1 MHRNVGVY
9 KRFGPKFQNHCFP
22 SMEYHSTIVPY
33 AGVRITIPLSWMAS
47 CEILLK
53 PPDTPTMAWSE
64 QLGVPKSRKQTYNLC
79 LAHSLLLFVRVDL
92 MWLMLFS
99 PTSNLRLN
107 SMCLLTLIR
116 NCSLLEPFCSQIS
129 HRKSRVC
136 QVQRSHLRL
145 PLATRRGAATA
156 GDLWSGTQRVDLQ
169 RLGGKDG
176 RLYSATYRSDVLT
189 SKATPEAAMVGDM
202 MVEIVSSTV
211 IFSTKLKWVQC
222 DFLGGK
228 ISGTGRMRFAF

>member
-9 KRFGPKFQNHCFP
+9 KRFGPKFQNPCFP

-33 AGVRITIPLSWMAS
+33 AGVQITIPLSWMAS

-79 LAHSLLLFVRVDL
+79 LTHSLLLFVRVDL
-92 MWLMLFS
+92 MWLMFFS
-99 PTSNLRLN
+99 PRSNLKLN
-107 SMCLLTLIR
+107 SMCCLLWFEIAHFW
-116 NCSLLEPFCSQIS
+116 SHFA

-156 GDLWSGTQRVDLQ
+156 GDLWSGAQRVDLQ
-169 RLGGKDG
+169 RPGGKDG
-176 RLYSATYRSDVLT
+176 RL
-189 SKATPEAAMVGDM
+189 
-202 MVEIVSSTV
+202 
-211 IFSTKLKWVQC
+211 
-222 DFLGGK
+222 
-228 ISGTGRMRFAF
+228 